1 MPSIAII
8 DRQTGVIATFY
19 EDEAPNQGKFGGP
32 WGWPDSTVHVE
43 VPSNMDKDVIRALK
57 VVTETVENDGQ
68 TVEVDSYTFEEDP
81 EKVEA
86 KIEQQ
91 WQALRAERNRRLAE
105 TDWTMTLDAPL
116 DDEKKAAMR
125 EYREVLRSLPAQLE
139 NTSNVNWPVI
149 PF

>member
-1 MPSIAII
+1 
-8 DRQTGVIATFY
+8 
-19 EDEAPNQGKFGGP
+19 
-32 WGWPDSTVHVE
+32 
-43 VPSNMDKDVIRALK
+43 
-57 VVTETVENDGQ
+57 
-68 TVEVDSYTFEEDP
+68 VEVDSYTFEEDP

-125 EYREVLRSLPAQLE
+125 EYREMLRSLPEGIAHPKE
-139 NTSNVNWPVI
+139 VVWPKTI
-149 PF
+149 A

>member
-116 DDEKKAAMR
+116 DDEKKAVMK
-125 EYREVLRSLPAQLE
+125 EYREVLRRLPEGAAHPRE
-139 NTSNVNWPVI
+139 VVWPI
-149 PF
+149 YQ

>member
-1 MPSIAII
+1 
-8 DRQTGVIATFY
+8 
-19 EDEAPNQGKFGGP
+19 
-32 WGWPDSTVHVE
+32 
-43 VPSNMDKDVIRALK
+43 MDKDVIRALK

-125 EYREVLRSLPAQLE
+125 EYREVLRSMPAQLE
-139 NTSNVNWPVI
+139 NPSNVKWPNVN
-149 PF
+149 

>member
-8 DRQTGVIATFY
+8 DRQMGVIASFY

-32 WGWPDSTVHVE
+32 WGWPDSTVHIE
-43 VPSNMDKDVIRALK
+43 VPSGMDKDVIRAVK
-57 VVTETVENDGQ
+57 VVTENTENDGSV
-68 TVEVDSYTFEEDP
+68 VEVDSYTFEEDA

-86 KIEQQ
+86 KTERE

-125 EYREVLRSLPAQLE
+125 EYREMLRSLPEGIAHPKE
-139 NTSNVNWPVI
+139 VVWPKTI
-149 PF
+149 A